1 MSRVIKF
8 RGMVEGEM
16 IYQDSVHSFNIRAAG
31 DAECLHWLGFDL
43 MGVATVDN
51 LMQFTGLTD
60 KNGVEVFEGD
70 ILEQYHFTDVNGK
83 IHTILHR
90 VVWSE
95 KYAGWLCLNC
105 KSNDENDG
113 SCQFF
118 VYAKTP
124 FSVIGNIYQN
134 PELLQTT

>member
-8 RGMVEGEM
+8 RAWHTGGQYPEEAQMLYV
-16 IYQDSVHSFNIRAAG
+16 G
-31 DAECLHWLGFDL
+31 DNLGTRHNLDCCNYL
-43 MGVATVDN
+43 MQGQPVT

-95 KYAGWLCLNC
+95 KYDAWLCLNC

-113 SCQFF
+113 SCQFW
-118 VYAKTP
+118 VYNKHP
-124 FSVIGNIYQN
+124 FAVVGNIYQN